1 MQAIWRVVK
10 GGWVFDPLALGVP
23 RREAMPNILCWVE
36 TEAVMKKRRRRSAT
50 CSEPSPSKQA
60 RRVSDPGL
68 VESLLAGRLGRL
80 ITDLGN
86 NRVASLLGVSR
97 SQPSRWRRGEE
108 RISAEKQRSLLDL
121 DYVMARLLQ
130 LFPPQQ
136 AEIWLTSHNAHLGA
150 RPMDVLRLRGAGA
163 VVRAI
168 DAEAQGAYP

>member
-1 MQAIWRVVK
+1 MGLRKPSGASYPPSRSRQARK
-10 GGWVFDPLALGVP
+10 
-23 RREAMPNILCWVE
+23 
-36 TEAVMKKRRRRSAT
+36 
-50 CSEPSPSKQA
+50 A
-60 RRVSDPGL
+60 RRVSEPGV
-68 VESLLAGRLGRL
+68 VESLLAERLTRL
-80 ITDLGN
+80 IAGIGN
-86 NRVASLLGVSR
+86 NRVATLLNVSP
-97 SQPSRWRRGEE
+97 SQPSRWRKGEE
-108 RISAEKQRSLLDL
+108 RISADKQRSLLDL

>member
-1 MQAIWRVVK
+1 
-10 GGWVFDPLALGVP
+10 
-23 RREAMPNILCWVE
+23 
-36 TEAVMKKRRRRSAT
+36 MKKRRRRSAT
-50 CSEPSPSKQA
+50 RYEPSPSQA

-86 NRVASLLGVSR
+86 NRVASLLGVSP
-97 SQPSRWRRGEE
+97 SQPSRWRRGAE

-163 VVRAI
+163 VVQAI

>member
-1 MQAIWRVVK
+1 
-10 GGWVFDPLALGVP
+10 
-23 RREAMPNILCWVE
+23 
-36 TEAVMKKRRRRSAT
+36 
-50 CSEPSPSKQA
+50 
-60 RRVSDPGL
+60 